1 MTICIISGHAVIMQ
15 LKELIKL
22 NTIINLLFS
31 FFVIY
36 AVDKIYW
43 IITKERNYKL
53 EREKLKVEV
62 GKMIIKEDFYKFKEK
77 LIDGKDAF
85 EVYCGNLLKT
95 MGYNNVQVTEL
106 VGDGGKDII
115 AYKDGEKYY
124 IECKLWDWTIENN
137 SVGRPVAQ
145 KLVGA
150 MVKDKVKN
158 GIIIT
163 TSYFT
168 NEAIEY
174 AKNIP
179 DITLELID
187 GDKLVKLI
195 QGLRQEWILE
205 LQDI

>member
-1 MTICIISGHAVIMQ
+1 MQ

-22 NTIINLLFS
+22 NTIINLLFG

-53 EREKLKVEV
+53 EKEKLKIEV

-85 EVYCGNLLKT
+85 EIYCGNLLKT
-95 MGYNNVQVTEL
+95 MGYTNVQVTEL

-124 IECKLWDWTIENN
+124 IECKLWDWAIENN

-163 TSYFT
+163 TTYFT

-174 AKNIP
+174 ARNIP
-179 DITLELID
+179 NITLELID

-195 QGLRQEWILE
+195 QDLRQEWIPE
-205 LQDI
+205 LQNIG